1 MTYNLPPVVVT
12 ATRTQI
18 RPESSTSYLRVF
30 TQQDVEQTPALV
42 LDDALRQVTGF
53 NTFRRSSSI
62 VTAPADDPEAQGV
75 TLRGVGP
82 GGASRAL
89 VLLDGIPVND
99 AFGGWIYWDE
109 IPLSGI
115 DRIEI
120 VEGGGSDLWGN
131 QAEGGV
137 IDIISKRRQP
147 DSVGLQASYGN
158 HNTTQ
163 NAWSGAYSL
172 GPIRLTG
179 ESDFFNTNGWN
190 IVQRGSRG
198 PLDHNSSSIHE
209 LFSGRIDY
217 DARNGILGFL
227 RGSYYNENLDL
238 GSPFR
243 SAAVSR
249 GFVNGGGS
257 YADNAGDFLNTSVYA
272 HLSTYDQDFSTDNAA
287 RTIETPTQTQSVP
300 STDVGGFVTWTRT
313 LLEHHQLGAGG
324 DFRLIDGKSEDS
336 YFNAAGAGIARRL
349 QSSGNQFFVGAYLE
363 ELYRPADNFEFDV
376 SVRGDFFGTLNGK
389 IVNAPARGASSTL
402 NFGDRMRTAT
412 SPRLAL
418 RYGPWDWLTLRAG
431 LYQAYRAPTL
441 AELYRQSSV
450 ESLVLSP
457 NPNLSP
463 EFFEGGEI
471 GGQFRRI
478 PGLTLGWTGYWDYLH
493 RPISNVVTAT
503 NPITGEDLERTR
515 ENLGRARIR
524 GYQVNF
530 DYNLPWLNWLR
541 WSKYNPSSSLTV
553 NYLRSEATLTSSP
566 PDPTL
571 VGRRLTLVP
580 WNTFVIGLRY
590 SDTLVGDIWLQEQYQ
605 GKQYEDS
612 DNHDLQSS
620 YIVTNLTF
628 SRSMPGSS
636 YLPWLDGSTG
646 YVKIQNAFD
655 QTYIIDLGGGIP
667 KVGTPFTI
675 LAGLYVPLNF

>member
-1 MTYNLPPVVVT
+1 MWNEDFLRSVAYIIEADNVTLAVMFRSYLETFLVVSLLCCLVTTYDSYADQQASSISTPSPSLQAPPMTYNLPPVVVT

-89 VLLDGIPVND
+89 VLLDGVPVSD
-99 AFGGWIYWDE
+99 AFGGWIYWGE
-109 IPLSGI
+109 IPLNSI

-227 RGSYYNENLDL
+227 RGSYYNE
-238 GSPFR
+238 
-243 SAAVSR
+243 
-249 GFVNGGGS
+249 
-257 YADNAGDFLNTSVYA
+257 
-272 HLSTYDQDFSTDNAA
+272 
-287 RTIETPTQTQSVP
+287 
-300 STDVGGFVTWTRT
+300 
-313 LLEHHQLGAGG
+313 
-324 DFRLIDGKSEDS
+324 
-336 YFNAAGAGIARRL
+336 
-349 QSSGNQFFVGAYLE
+349 
-363 ELYRPADNFEFDV
+363 
-376 SVRGDFFGTLNGK
+376 
-389 IVNAPARGASSTL
+389 
-402 NFGDRMRTAT
+402 
-412 SPRLAL
+412 
-418 RYGPWDWLTLRAG
+418 
-431 LYQAYRAPTL
+431 
-441 AELYRQSSV
+441 
-450 ESLVLSP
+450 
-457 NPNLSP
+457 
-463 EFFEGGEI
+463 
-471 GGQFRRI
+471 
-478 PGLTLGWTGYWDYLH
+478 
-493 RPISNVVTAT
+493 
-503 NPITGEDLERTR
+503 
-515 ENLGRARIR
+515 
-524 GYQVNF
+524 
-530 DYNLPWLNWLR
+530 
-541 WSKYNPSSSLTV
+541 
-553 NYLRSEATLTSSP
+553 
-566 PDPTL
+566 
-571 VGRRLTLVP
+571 
-580 WNTFVIGLRY
+580 
-590 SDTLVGDIWLQEQYQ
+590 
-605 GKQYEDS
+605 
-612 DNHDLQSS
+612 
-620 YIVTNLTF
+620 
-628 SRSMPGSS
+628 
-636 YLPWLDGSTG
+636 
-646 YVKIQNAFD
+646 
-655 QTYIIDLGGGIP
+655 
-667 KVGTPFTI
+667 
-675 LAGLYVPLNF
+675 